1 MANSTTLL
9 SIDRA
14 SNNTSIV
21 LLLEWQGWRLLFTG
35 DAEKR
40 SWRTMDREGM
50 VGPVHFL
57 KVSHHGSVTG
67 LPPAEILDKL
77 LPPTPP
83 PARRGRGA
91 VSTYP
96 DTYPGVPDKDTLDK
110 LRERI
115 DVRST
120 RDLAPGKLFLEFR
133 FPSKGP

>member
-1 MANSTTLL
+1 
-9 SIDRA
+9 
-14 SNNTSIV
+14 
-21 LLLEWQGWRLLFTG
+21 
-35 DAEKR
+35 
-40 SWRTMDREGM
+40 M
-50 VGPVHFL
+50 VGPVDFL
-57 KVSHHGSVTG
+57 KVSHHGSETG

-77 LPPTPP
+77 LPPTAP
-83 PARRGRGA
+83 PARRSRGA

-96 DTYPGVPDKDTLDK
+96 KTYPGVPDKDTVDQ